1 MMNWQNVYQNVN
13 QAQAMNNMLLMQM
26 LNNMNQMN
34 QPMQNMNFMQ
44 NYNPMA
50 QIQMTSNFIQ
60 NNSPNIMGGNPNFN
74 NNMNMNMM
82 NQNNNISKINLC
94 FSTMKGARILMG
106 FNPDETVSGALIKFL
121 KRCNLDYLIGN
132 LNNELTFLFSGQS
145 LKFDNK
151 KKLKNLVLFP
161 NSITN
166 ILVLDT
172 NNLIG
177 AHY

>member
-50 QIQMTSNFIQ
+50 QIQMASNFIQ
-60 NNSPNIMGGNPNFN
+60 NNSPNIMGGNRNFN

-82 NQNNNISKINLC
+82 NQKNDIKINLC
-94 FSTMKGARILMG
+94 FSTMQGARIMMA
-106 FNPDETVSGALIKFL
+106 FNPDETINSVLTKFL
-121 KRCNLDYLIGN
+121 KRCNLGYLVGK
-132 LNNELTFLFSGQS
+132 LKKELTFIYAGKS
-145 LKFDNK
+145 LEYKDLSKLNQVISIFDTTA
-151 KKLKNLVLFP
+151 
-161 NSITN
+161 I
-166 ILVLDT
+166 ILVIDT
-172 NNLIG
+172 DNLIG
-177 AHY
+177 A

>member
-50 QIQMTSNFIQ
+50 QIQMASNFIQ
-60 NNSPNIMGGNPNFN
+60 NNSPNIMGGNRNFN

-82 NQNNNISKINLC
+82 NQKNDIKINLC
-94 FSTMKGARILMG
+94 FSTMQGARIMMA
-106 FNPDETVSGALIKFL
+106 FNPDETINSVLTKFL
-121 KRCNLDYLIGN
+121 KRCNLGYLVGK
-132 LNNELTFLFSGQS
+132 LKKELTFIYAGKS
-145 LKFDNK
+145 LDYKDLSKLNK
-151 KKLKNLVLFP
+151 VISYTNT
-161 NSITN
+161 IAN
-166 ILVLDT
+166 ILVIDT

-177 AHY
+177 A